1 MTLSKLFD
9 SQEGMALSALK
20 MARLKKSVIQQ
31 LMLEEGTTIA
41 DICKETEFS
50 VPTVTKVV
58 VELIEEGIAFE
69 KGKIDTAGGRRPSLY
84 CINPNSAFFLGVDVR
99 RDCVNIGLQNFKNE
113 FLGLTTRID
122 FALKNK
128 QESLEGLCS
137 LINDFI
143 DKSGL
148 DRGKILGACVVL
160 SGRTNSAKGYSDSYF
175 SFEKEPLS
183 SLIEQRIGV
192 KTFIENDS
200 RAMGYGEYCCGA
212 GAGTSKKNVI
222 FVSLNWGFGISMIC
236 NGILYYGMSGFSGE
250 FGHSPVLDNQI
261 LCQCGKKGCL
271 ETEISGQAL
280 VRRFKEKLAEGST
293 SIVTSKKEIG
303 EINMY
308 DIIFAATKNEDLLAI
323 EVIEEV
329 GEKLGHYMSLLLNIF
344 NPELVILGGE
354 MADCGT
360 YLTLPL
366 ETALHKYSLN
376 LVLQDMKLKLGEL
389 GDKAGVIGGC
399 YILRDRLFGIIE

>member
-69 KGKIDTAGGRRPSLY
+69 KGKIDTAGGRRPSIY

-99 RDCVNIGLQNFKNE
+99 RDCVSIGLQNFKNE
-113 FLGLTTRID
+113 FLELSTRID
-122 FALKNK
+122 FVLKNT
-128 QESLEGLCS
+128 QESLHGLCH
-137 LINDFI
+137 LINEFI

-148 DRGKILGACVVL
+148 DKSKILGACVVL

-175 SFEKEPLS
+175 SSESEPLS
-183 SLIEQRIGV
+183 NLIESRIGI

-212 GAGTSKKNVI
+212 GALSSEKDVI
-222 FVSLNWGFGISMIC
+222 YISLNWGFGISMIC
-236 NGILYYGMSGFSGE
+236 NGMLYYGMSGFSGE

-293 SIVTSKKEIG
+293 SIVTSQKEVNN
-303 EINMY
+303 INMY
-308 DIIFAATKNEDLLAI
+308 DIIRAATKHEDLLAI

-360 YLTLPL
+360 YLTLPI

-376 LVLQDMKLKLGEL
+376 LVLQDMKLKIGEL

>member
-1 MTLSKLFD
+1 MSLSKLFN

-31 LMLEEGTTIA
+31 LMLDEGTTIA

-69 KGKIDTAGGRRPSLY
+69 KGKIDTAGGRRPSVY
-84 CINPNSAFFLGVDVR
+84 CINPNSAFFLGIDVR
-99 RDCVNIGLQNFKNE
+99 RDCVSIGLQNFKNE
-113 FLGLTTRID
+113 LLEVATRINYS
-122 FALKNK
+122 LKNTN
-128 QESLEGLCS
+128 ESLDGLCQ
-137 LINDFI
+137 LVNDFV

-148 DRGKILGACVVL
+148 DKKKILGACVAL
-160 SGRTNSAKGYSDSYF
+160 SGRTNTAKGYSDSYF

-183 SLIEQRIGV
+183 SLIERRIGI
-192 KTFIENDS
+192 KTFVENDS

-212 GAGTSKKNVI
+212 GAGSFEKDVI
-222 FVSLNWGFGISMIC
+222 YISLNWGFGISMIC
-236 NGILYYGMSGFSGE
+236 NGMLYYGMSGFSGE

-280 VRRFKEKLAEGST
+280 VRRFKEKLADGST
-293 SIVTSKKEIG
+293 SIVTSQKKFNEID
-303 EINMY
+303 MY
-308 DIIFAATKNEDLLAI
+308 DIMRAATKNEDLLAI

-376 LVLQDMKLKLGEL
+376 LVLQNMKLKLGEL

>member
-9 SQEGMALSALK
+9 PQEGMPLSALK
-20 MARLKKSVIQQ
+20 MARLKKNVIQK

-69 KGKIDTAGGRRPSLY
+69 KGKIDTAGGRRPSIY

-99 RDCVNIGLQNFKNE
+99 RDCVSIGLQNFKNE
-113 FLGLTTRID
+113 FLELTTRIE
-122 FALKNK
+122 FVLKNT
-128 QESLEGLCS
+128 QESLDTLCKM
-137 LINDFI
+137 INSFVED
-143 DKSGL
+143 SGVNKE
-148 DRGKILGACVVL
+148 KILGACVVL
-160 SGRTNSAKGYSDSYF
+160 CGRINSAKGYSDSYF

-183 SLIEQRIGV
+183 SLIEKKIGI
-192 KTFIENDS
+192 KTFIENDC
-200 RAMGYGEYCCGA
+200 RAVGYGEYCFGA
-212 GAGTSKKNVI
+212 GAGAEFKDVI
-222 FVSLNWGFGISMIC
+222 YINLNWGFGISMIL
-236 NGILYYGMSGFSGE
+236 NGMLYYGMSGFSGE
-250 FGHSPVLDNQI
+250 YGHSPVLDNQI

-280 VRRFKEKLAEGST
+280 VRRFKEKLADGST
-293 SIVTSKKEIG
+293 TIVTSQKIISD
-303 EINMY
+303 INMY
-308 DIIFAATKNEDLLAI
+308 DIINAATKHEDLLAI
-323 EVIEEV
+323 EVVEEV

-344 NPELVILGGE
+344 NPEMVILGGE
-354 MADCGT
+354 LANCGS

-376 LVLQDMKLKLGEL
+376 LVLQEMKFKIGEL
-389 GDKAGVIGGC
+389 GDRAGVIGGC
-399 YILRDRLFGIIE
+399 YILRDRLFNML

>member
-1 MTLSKLFD
+1 MTLSKLFN

-20 MARLKKSVIQQ
+20 MARLKKNVIQQ
-31 LMLEEGTTIA
+31 LMLEGGTTIA

-50 VPTVTKVV
+50 VPTVTKVI

-69 KGKIDTAGGRRPSLY
+69 KGKIDTAGGRRPSVY

-99 RDCVNIGLQNFKNE
+99 RDCVSIGLQNFKNE
-113 FLGLTTRID
+113 FLELKTRID
-122 FALKNK
+122 FVFKNTH
-128 QESLEGLCS
+128 ESLDSLCN
-137 LINDFI
+137 LINKFI
-143 DKSGL
+143 DDSGL
-148 DRGKILGACVVL
+148 DKSKILGACVVL
-160 SGRTNSAKGYSDSYF
+160 CGRINSAKGYSDSYF

-183 SLIEQRIGV
+183 NIFEHKIGI
-192 KTFIENDS
+192 KTIIENDS

-212 GAGTSKKNVI
+212 GAGSSEKDVI
-222 FVSLNWGFGISMIC
+222 FISLNWGFGISMIC
-236 NGILYYGMSGFSGE
+236 NGVLYYGMSGFSGE

-280 VRRFKEKLAEGST
+280 VRRFKEKLADGST
-293 SIVTSKKEIG
+293 SVVTSRKKPFD
-303 EINMY
+303 INMY
-308 DIIFAATKNEDLLAI
+308 DIIDAATKDEDLLAI

-354 MADCGT
+354 LSACGS
-360 YLTLPL
+360 YLTLPIK
-366 ETALHKYSLN
+366 TALHKYSLN
-376 LVLQDMKLKLGEL
+376 LVLQDMKLKTGEL
-389 GDKAGVIGGC
+389 GDTAGVVGGC

>member
-9 SQEGMALSALK
+9 SQESMPLAALK
-20 MARLKKSVIQQ
+20 MARLKKNVIQQ

-69 KGKIDTAGGRRPSLY
+69 KGKIDTAGGRRPSIY

-99 RDCVNIGLQNFKNE
+99 RDCISIGLQNFKNE
-113 FLGLTTRID
+113 FLELTTRID
-122 FALKNK
+122 FVLKNT
-128 QESLEGLCS
+128 QESLDGLCQI
-137 LINDFI
+137 INRFVD
-143 DKSGL
+143 DSGL
-148 DRGKILGACVVL
+148 EKDKILGACIIL
-160 SGRTNSAKGYSDSYF
+160 CGRINSAKGYSDSYF

-183 SLIEQRIGV
+183 SLIESRIGL
-192 KTFIENDS
+192 KTYIENDC
-200 RAMGYGEYCCGA
+200 RAMGYGEYCFGA
-212 GAGTSKKNVI
+212 GAGSNNKDVI
-222 FVSLNWGFGISMIC
+222 YVNLNWGFGISMIC
-236 NGILYYGMSGFSGE
+236 NGMLYYGMSGFSGE
-250 FGHSPVLDNQI
+250 YGHSPVLDNQI

-280 VRRFKEKLAEGST
+280 VRRFKEKLADGST
-293 SIVTSKKEIG
+293 SIVTSQKVIND
-303 EINMY
+303 INMY
-308 DIIFAATKNEDLLAI
+308 DIIYAATKHEDLLAI

-354 MADCGT
+354 LAACGK

-366 ETALHKYSLN
+366 ESALHKYSLN
-376 LVLQDMKLKLGEL
+376 LVLHDMKFKIGEL
-389 GDKAGVIGGC
+389 GDKAGIIGGC
-399 YILRDRLFGIIE
+399 YILRDRLFNMA

>member
-9 SQEGMALSALK
+9 SQEGMPLSALK
-20 MARLKKSVIQQ
+20 MARLKKNVIQQ
-31 LMLEEGTTIA
+31 LLLEEGTTIA

-69 KGKIDTAGGRRPSLY
+69 KGKIDTAGGRRPSIY

-99 RDCVNIGLQNFKNE
+99 RDCVSIGLQNFKNE
-113 FLGLTTRID
+113 FLELTTRIE
-122 FALKNK
+122 FVLKNT
-128 QESLEGLCS
+128 QESLDALCK
-137 LINDFI
+137 LINRFVED
-143 DKSGL
+143 SGL
-148 DRGKILGACVVL
+148 EKDKILGACIVL
-160 SGRTNSAKGYSDSYF
+160 CGRINSARGYSDSYF

-183 SLIEQRIGV
+183 SLIQNKIGI
-192 KTFIENDS
+192 KTFIENDC
-200 RAMGYGEYCCGA
+200 RAMGYGEYCFGA
-212 GAGTSKKNVI
+212 GAGSDLKDVI
-222 FVSLNWGFGISMIC
+222 YINLNWGFGISMIL
-236 NGILYYGMSGFSGE
+236 NGMLYYGMAGFSGE
-250 FGHSPVLDNQI
+250 YGHSPVLDNQI

-280 VRRFKEKLAEGST
+280 VRRFKEKLADGST
-293 SIVTSKKEIG
+293 SIVTSQKIVSD
-303 EINMY
+303 INMY
-308 DIIFAATKNEDLLAI
+308 DIINAATKHEDLLAI

-354 MADCGT
+354 LANCGT

-366 ETALHKYSLN
+366 ESALHKYSLN
-376 LVLQDMKLKLGEL
+376 LVLQDMKFKIGEL
-389 GDKAGVIGGC
+389 GDRAGVIGGC
-399 YILRDRLFGIIE
+399 YILRDRLFNML